1 MEAFIRNATTKDDN
15 FLFMSHCTDGVF
27 PNDGFRG
34 GSGSAAPLNEISS
47 MSVGLA
53 LGWIKGRQKGH
64 TPTEG
69 VKRIKKSTGK
79 AGNEH
84 KERENDNKPRVVVAT
99 TIVAVITAIDATLRE
114 RKTVMR

>member
-1 MEAFIRNATTKDDN
+1 MESNIMEAFIRNATTKDDN

-53 LGWIKGRQKGH
+53 LGWIKGR
-64 TPTEG
+64 E
-69 VKRIKKSTGK
+69 KRTHADRGGKTDKEVDRKS
-79 AGNEH
+79 
-84 KERENDNKPRVVVAT
+84 
-99 TIVAVITAIDATLRE
+99 
-114 RKTVMR
+114 RKRA